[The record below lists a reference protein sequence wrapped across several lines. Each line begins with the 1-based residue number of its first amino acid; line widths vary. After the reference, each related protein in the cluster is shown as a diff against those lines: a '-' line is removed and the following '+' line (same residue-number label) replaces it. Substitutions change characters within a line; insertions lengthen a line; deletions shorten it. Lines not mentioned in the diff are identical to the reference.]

1 MNNEHET
8 DPQINEAIT
17 RLQQKM
23 QDVNHGLAETES
35 EKFSRPSRGISS
47 KAETGK
53 RVKKR
58 PIIGRLMGLSVVA
71 VISLGIASFIG
82 PQLEGMAQIL
92 LSSTGAVPDAVPG
105 AIPGGQTPVS
115 ETDTVTIQ
123 SAMTPETPIAS
134 GASTVTS
141 SVASGSVSAEPVELT
156 TIIKPAAFQL
166 TSASYEIQDTDS
178 GPTLEIAVSVA
189 NIGGQ
194 DGRPHILEITLV
206 DGKDSSLMSWPMVL
220 SGSPIPAGNQTIYR
234 TSMVEPPKDFTN
246 VQISMR
252 TP

>member
-1 MNNEHET
+1 VSNEHEI

-23 QDVNHGLAETES
+23 QDVNHGLAETKS
-35 EKFSRPSRGISS
+35 EKVSRTSRGYSS

-53 RVKKR
+53 RAKKR
-58 PIIGRLMGLSVVA
+58 PIIGRVMGLSVVA

-82 PQLEGMAQIL
+82 PQLEGMAQML

-105 AIPGGQTPVS
+105 AIHGGQTPVS
-115 ETDTVTIQ
+115 ETNTVTIQ
-123 SAMTPETPIAS
+123 SAMTPETPVAS

-141 SVASGSVSAEPVELT
+141 SVASGTVSAEPAELT

-206 DGKDSSLMSWPMVL
+206 DGKDSSLLSWPMVL

-234 TSMVEPPKDFTN
+234 TSMVEPPKDFAN

>member
-1 MNNEHET
+1 MNNEHEI

-23 QDVNHGLAETES
+23 QDVNHGLAETKS
-35 EKFSRPSRGISS
+35 EKISQPSRGSSS

-58 PIIGRLMGLSVVA
+58 TIVGRLMGLSVVA

-82 PQLEGMAQIL
+82 PQLEDMAQML
-92 LSSTGAVPDAVPG
+92 LSSTGSSAGSSAG
-105 AIPGGQTPVS
+105 ATPGGQTPLS
-115 ETDTVTIQ
+115 ETDTVTNTQ
-123 SAMTPETPIAS
+123 SAMTPETPFAS
-134 GASTVTS
+134 GASST
-141 SVASGSVSAEPVELT
+141 VSAEPAELT

-234 TSMVEPPKDFTN
+234 TSMVEPPKDFAN
-246 VQISMR
+246 IQISMR

>member
-1 MNNEHET
+1 MNNEHEI

-23 QDVNHGLAETES
+23 QDVNHGLAETKS
-35 EKFSRPSRGISS
+35 EKVSRTSRGYSS

-53 RVKKR
+53 RAKKR
-58 PIIGRLMGLSVVA
+58 PIIGRVMGLSVVA
-71 VISLGIASFIG
+71 VIPLGIASFIG

-92 LSSTGAVPDAVPG
+92 LSSTGA
-105 AIPGGQTPVS
+105 IPGGQTLVG

-123 SAMTPETPIAS
+123 SAMKPETPVAS

-141 SVASGSVSAEPVELT
+141 SVASDTVSAKPAELT

-234 TSMVEPPKDFTN
+234 TSMVEPPKDFAN

>member
-1 MNNEHET
+1 MNNEHEI

-23 QDVNHGLAETES
+23 QDVNHGLAETKS
-35 EKFSRPSRGISS
+35 EKGSRPSRGSSS
-47 KAETGK
+47 KAGTGK

-58 PIIGRLMGLSVVA
+58 LIIGRLMGLSVVA

-82 PQLEGMAQIL
+82 PQLEGMAQML
-92 LSSTGAVPDAVPG
+92 LSSTGATS
-105 AIPGGQTPVS
+105 GGQTPVS

-123 SAMTPETPIAS
+123 SAMTPETPAAS

-141 SVASGSVSAEPVELT
+141 SVASGTVSAEPAELT

-234 TSMVEPPKDFTN
+234 TSMVQPPKDFAN

>member
-1 MNNEHET
+1 MNNEHEI

-23 QDVNHGLAETES
+23 QDVNHGLAETKS
-35 EKFSRPSRGISS
+35 EKVSRTSRGYSS

-53 RVKKR
+53 RAKKR
-58 PIIGRLMGLSVVA
+58 PIIGRVMGLSVVA

-92 LSSTGAVPDAVPG
+92 LSSTGGVPG

-115 ETDTVTIQ
+115 ETDTITIQ
-123 SAMTPETPIAS
+123 SAMTPETPVAS

-141 SVASGSVSAEPVELT
+141 SVASGTVSAEPAELT

-206 DGKDSSLMSWPMVL
+206 DGKNSSLMSWPMVL

-234 TSMVEPPKDFTN
+234 TSMVEPPKDFAN

>member
-1 MNNEHET
+1 MNNEHEI

-23 QDVNHGLAETES
+23 QDVNHGFAETKS
-35 EKFSRPSRGISS
+35 EKVSRPSRGYSS

-53 RVKKR
+53 RAKKR
-58 PIIGRLMGLSVVA
+58 PIIGRIMGLSVVA

-82 PQLEGMAQIL
+82 PQLEGMAQML
-92 LSSTGAVPDAVPG
+92 LLSTGA
-105 AIPGGQTPVS
+105 ITGGQTPVG

-123 SAMTPETPIAS
+123 STITPETPVAS
-134 GASTVTS
+134 GASNVTS
-141 SVASGSVSAEPVELT
+141 SVASGTVSAELAELT
-156 TIIKPAAFQL
+156 TVIKPAAFQL

-178 GPTLEIAVSVA
+178 GPTLEIAISVA

-206 DGKDSSLMSWPMVL
+206 DGKDRPLMSWPMVL
-220 SGSPIPAGNQTIYR
+220 SGLPIPAGNQTIYR
-234 TSMVEPPKDFTN
+234 TSMVEPPKDFAN

>member
-1 MNNEHET
+1 MNNEHEI

-23 QDVNHGLAETES
+23 QDVNHGLAKTKS
-35 EKFSRPSRGISS
+35 EKVLRPSLGFSS
-47 KAETGK
+47 KSVTGK

-58 PIIGRLMGLSVVA
+58 TIVGRLMGLSVVA

-82 PQLEGMAQIL
+82 PRLEDVAQML
-92 LSSTGAVPDAVPG
+92 LSSTGAVPG
-105 AIPGGQTPVS
+105 AIPGGQTTVS

-123 SAMTPETPIAS
+123 SAMTSETPVAS

-141 SVASGSVSAEPVELT
+141 SVASGTVSAEPAELT

-194 DGRPHILEITLV
+194 DGRPHFLEITLV

-234 TSMVEPPKDFTN
+234 TSMVEPPKDFAN

>member
-1 MNNEHET
+1 MNNEHEI

-23 QDVNHGLAETES
+23 QDVNHGLAETKS
-35 EKFSRPSRGISS
+35 QKVSRPSRGYSS

-53 RVKKR
+53 RAKKR
-58 PIIGRLMGLSVVA
+58 PIIGRVMGLSVVA

-82 PQLEGMAQIL
+82 PQLEGMAQML
-92 LSSTGAVPDAVPG
+92 LSSTGAVPD

-123 SAMTPETPIAS
+123 TPETPVAS

-141 SVASGSVSAEPVELT
+141 SVASGTVSAEPAEQT

-206 DGKDSSLMSWPMVL
+206 DGKNSSLMSWPMVL

-234 TSMVEPPKDFTN
+234 TSMVEPPKDFAN

>member
-1 MNNEHET
+1 MSNEHEI

-23 QDVNHGLAETES
+23 QDVNHGLAETKS
-35 EKFSRPSRGISS
+35 EKISRLSRGYSS

-53 RVKKR
+53 SVKKR

-92 LSSTGAVPDAVPG
+92 LSSTGSSPD
-105 AIPGGQTPVS
+105 GQMPVG

-123 SAMTPETPIAS
+123 SAMTPETPVAG

-141 SVASGSVSAEPVELT
+141 SVASGIVSAEPAELT

-178 GPTLEIAVSVA
+178 GPILEIAVSVA

-206 DGKDSSLMSWPMVL
+206 DGKNSSLMSWPMVL

-246 VQISMR
+246 VQISMH

>member
-1 MNNEHET
+1 MNNEHEI

-23 QDVNHGLAETES
+23 QDVNHGFAETKS
-35 EKFSRPSRGISS
+35 QKVSRPSRGYSS

-53 RVKKR
+53 RAKKR
-58 PIIGRLMGLSVVA
+58 PIIGRVMGLSVVA

-82 PQLEGMAQIL
+82 PQLEGMAQML
-92 LSSTGAVPDAVPG
+92 LLSTGA
-105 AIPGGQTPVS
+105 ITGGQTPVG

-123 SAMTPETPIAS
+123 SAITPETPVAS

-141 SVASGSVSAEPVELT
+141 SVASGTVSAELAELT
-156 TIIKPAAFQL
+156 TVIKPAAFQL

-234 TSMVEPPKDFTN
+234 TSMVEPPKDFAN

>member
-1 MNNEHET
+1 MNNEHEI

-23 QDVNHGLAETES
+23 QDVNHGLAETKS
-35 EKFSRPSRGISS
+35 EKVSRTSRGYSS

-53 RVKKR
+53 RAKKR
-58 PIIGRLMGLSVVA
+58 PIIGRVMGLSVVA

-82 PQLEGMAQIL
+82 PQLEGMAQMLL
-92 LSSTGAVPDAVPG
+92 LSTG

-123 SAMTPETPIAS
+123 SAMTHETPVAS

-141 SVASGSVSAEPVELT
+141 SVASGTVSAEPAELT

-206 DGKDSSLMSWPMVL
+206 DRKDSSLMSWPMVL

-234 TSMVEPPKDFTN
+234 TSMVEPPKDFAN

>member
-1 MNNEHET
+1 MNNEHEI

-23 QDVNHGLAETES
+23 QDVNHGLAETKS
-35 EKFSRPSRGISS
+35 EKISQPSRGSSS

-58 PIIGRLMGLSVVA
+58 TIVGRLMGLPIVA

-82 PQLEGMAQIL
+82 PQLEEMAQVL
-92 LSSTGAVPDAVPG
+92 LSSTGSSAG
-105 AIPGGQTPVS
+105 ATPGGQTPLS
-115 ETDTVTIQ
+115 ETDTVTNTQ
-123 SAMTPETPIAS
+123 SAMIPETPFAS
-134 GASTVTS
+134 GAS
-141 SVASGSVSAEPVELT
+141 SVASSTVSAEPAELT

-234 TSMVEPPKDFTN
+234 TSMVEPPKDFAN
-246 VQISMR
+246 IQISMR

>member
-1 MNNEHET
+1 MNNEHEI

-23 QDVNHGLAETES
+23 QDVNHGFAETKS
-35 EKFSRPSRGISS
+35 QKVSRPSRGYSS

-53 RVKKR
+53 RAKKR
-58 PIIGRLMGLSVVA
+58 PIIGRIMGLSVVA

-82 PQLEGMAQIL
+82 PQLEGMAQML

-115 ETDTVTIQ
+115 ETDTVAIQ
-123 SAMTPETPIAS
+123 SAMTPETPVAS

-141 SVASGSVSAEPVELT
+141 SVASGTVSAEPAEQT

-234 TSMVEPPKDFTN
+234 TSMVEPPKDFAN

>member
-1 MNNEHET
+1 MNNEHEI

-23 QDVNHGLAETES
+23 QDVNHGLAETKS
-35 EKFSRPSRGISS
+35 EKVSRPSRGYSS

-53 RVKKR
+53 RAKKR
-58 PIIGRLMGLSVVA
+58 PIIGRVMGLSVVA

-82 PQLEGMAQIL
+82 PQLEGMAQML
-92 LSSTGAVPDAVPG
+92 LSSTGAVPG

-123 SAMTPETPIAS
+123 SAMTPETPVAS

-141 SVASGSVSAEPVELT
+141 SVASGTVSAEPAELT

-234 TSMVEPPKDFTN
+234 TSMVEPPKDFAN

>member
-1 MNNEHET
+1 MNNEHEI
-8 DPQINEAIT
+8 DPQINEAIA

-23 QDVNHGLAETES
+23 QDVNHGLAETKS
-35 EKFSRPSRGISS
+35 EKFSRPSRGTSS

-58 PIIGRLMGLSVVA
+58 PIIGRLMGLSVIA

-82 PQLEGMAQIL
+82 PQLEGMAQML
-92 LSSTGAVPDAVPG
+92 LSSTGA
-105 AIPGGQTPVS
+105 IYGGQTPVG

-123 SAMTPETPIAS
+123 SAITPETPVAS

-141 SVASGSVSAEPVELT
+141 SVASGTVSAEPAELT

-206 DGKDSSLMSWPMVL
+206 DGKDSPLMSWPMVL
-220 SGSPIPAGNQTIYR
+220 SGLPIPAGNQTIYR
-234 TSMVEPPKDFTN
+234 TSMVEPPKDFAN

>member
-1 MNNEHET
+1 MNNEHEI

-23 QDVNHGLAETES
+23 QDVNHGFAETKS
-35 EKFSRPSRGISS
+35 EKVSRPSRGYSS

-53 RVKKR
+53 RTKKR
-58 PIIGRLMGLSVVA
+58 PIIGRIMGLSVVA

-82 PQLEGMAQIL
+82 PQLEGMAQML
-92 LSSTGAVPDAVPG
+92 LLSTGA
-105 AIPGGQTPVS
+105 ITGGQTPVG

-123 SAMTPETPIAS
+123 SAITPETPVAS

-141 SVASGSVSAEPVELT
+141 SVASGTVSAELVELT
-156 TIIKPAAFQL
+156 TVIKPAAFQL

-178 GPTLEIAVSVA
+178 GPTLEIAISVA

-206 DGKDSSLMSWPMVL
+206 DEKDSPLMSWPMVL
-220 SGSPIPAGNQTIYR
+220 SGLPIPAGNQTIYR
-234 TSMVEPPKDFTN
+234 TSMVEPPKDFAN

>member
-1 MNNEHET
+1 MNNEHEI

-23 QDVNHGLAETES
+23 QDVNHGLAETKS
-35 EKFSRPSRGISS
+35 EKVSRTSRGYSS

-53 RVKKR
+53 RAKKR
-58 PIIGRLMGLSVVA
+58 PIIGRVMGLSVVA

-82 PQLEGMAQIL
+82 PQLEGMAQML
-92 LSSTGAVPDAVPG
+92 LSSTGAT
-105 AIPGGQTPVS
+105 PGGQTPVS
-115 ETDTVTIQ
+115 EIDTVTIQ
-123 SAMTPETPIAS
+123 SAMTPETPVAS

-141 SVASGSVSAEPVELT
+141 SVASGTVSAEPAELT

-234 TSMVEPPKDFTN
+234 TSMVEPPKDFAN

>member
-1 MNNEHET
+1 VNNEHEI

-23 QDVNHGLAETES
+23 QDVNHGFAETKS
-35 EKFSRPSRGISS
+35 QKVSRPSRGYSS

-53 RVKKR
+53 RAKKR
-58 PIIGRLMGLSVVA
+58 PIIGRIMGLSVVA

-82 PQLEGMAQIL
+82 PQLEGMAQML
-92 LSSTGAVPDAVPG
+92 LSSTDAV
-105 AIPGGQTPVS
+105 PGGQTPVS

-123 SAMTPETPIAS
+123 TAMTPETPVAS

-141 SVASGSVSAEPVELT
+141 SVASGTVSAEPAEQT

-234 TSMVEPPKDFTN
+234 TSMVEPPKDFAN

>member
-1 MNNEHET
+1 MNNEHEI

-23 QDVNHGLAETES
+23 QDVNHGFAETKS
-35 EKFSRPSRGISS
+35 EKFSRPSRGTSS

-82 PQLEGMAQIL
+82 PQLEGMAQMLL
-92 LSSTGAVPDAVPG
+92 LSTG
-105 AIPGGQTPVS
+105 AIPGGQTPVG

-123 SAMTPETPIAS
+123 SAITPETPVAS

-141 SVASGSVSAEPVELT
+141 SVASGTVSAEPAELT

-178 GPTLEIAVSVA
+178 GPILEIAVSVA

-220 SGSPIPAGNQTIYR
+220 SGLPIPAGNQTIYR
-234 TSMVEPPKDFTN
+234 TSMVDPPKDFAN

>member
-1 MNNEHET
+1 MNNEHEI

-23 QDVNHGLAETES
+23 QDVNHGLAETKS
-35 EKFSRPSRGISS
+35 EKVSRTSRGYSS
-47 KAETGK
+47 KAETG
-53 RVKKR
+53 RRAKKR
-58 PIIGRLMGLSVVA
+58 PIIGRVMGLSVVA

-82 PQLEGMAQIL
+82 PQLEGMAQML

-123 SAMTPETPIAS
+123 SAMTPETPVAS

-141 SVASGSVSAEPVELT
+141 SVASGTVSAEPAELT

-234 TSMVEPPKDFTN
+234 TSMVEPPKDFAN

>member
-1 MNNEHET
+1 MNNEHEI

-23 QDVNHGLAETES
+23 QDVNHGLAETKS
-35 EKFSRPSRGISS
+35 QKVSRPSRGYSS

-53 RVKKR
+53 RAKKR
-58 PIIGRLMGLSVVA
+58 PIIGRIMGLSVVA

-82 PQLEGMAQIL
+82 PQLEGMAQML
-92 LSSTGAVPDAVPG
+92 LLSTGA
-105 AIPGGQTPVS
+105 ITGGQTPVG

-123 SAMTPETPIAS
+123 SAITPETPVAS

-141 SVASGSVSAEPVELT
+141 SVASGTVSAELAELT
-156 TIIKPAAFQL
+156 TVIKPAAFQL

-234 TSMVEPPKDFTN
+234 TSMVEPPKDFAN

>member
-1 MNNEHET
+1 MNNEHEI

-23 QDVNHGLAETES
+23 QDVNHSFAETKS
-35 EKFSRPSRGISS
+35 EKFSRPSRGTSS
-47 KAETGK
+47 KAQTGK

-58 PIIGRLMGLSVVA
+58 PIIGRLMGLIVVA

-82 PQLEGMAQIL
+82 PQLEGMAQML
-92 LSSTGAVPDAVPG
+92 LLSTGA
-105 AIPGGQTPVS
+105 ITGGQTPVG

-123 SAMTPETPIAS
+123 SAITPETPVAS

-141 SVASGSVSAEPVELT
+141 SVASGTVSAELAELT
-156 TIIKPAAFQL
+156 TVIKPAAFQL

-220 SGSPIPAGNQTIYR
+220 SGSPIPAGNQTVYR
-234 TSMVEPPKDFTN
+234 TSMVEPPKDFAN
-246 VQISMR
+246 VQISLH

>member
-1 MNNEHET
+1 MNNEHEI

-23 QDVNHGLAETES
+23 QDVNHGLAETKS
-35 EKFSRPSRGISS
+35 EKVSRTSRGYSS

-53 RVKKR
+53 RAKKR

-82 PQLEGMAQIL
+82 PQLEGIMAQML
-92 LSSTGAVPDAVPG
+92 LSSTGAVPD

-115 ETDTVTIQ
+115 ETDTVAIQ
-123 SAMTPETPIAS
+123 SAMTPETPVAS

-141 SVASGSVSAEPVELT
+141 SVASGTVSAEPAEQT

-178 GPTLEIAVSVA
+178 GPTLEIAISVA

-234 TSMVEPPKDFTN
+234 TSMVEPPKDFAN

>member
-1 MNNEHET
+1 MNNEHEI

-23 QDVNHGLAETES
+23 QDVNHGLAETKS
-35 EKFSRPSRGISS
+35 EKVSLPSRGSSS

-53 RVKKR
+53 RIKKR

-82 PQLEGMAQIL
+82 PQLEGMAQML

-123 SAMTPETPIAS
+123 SAMTHETPVAS

-141 SVASGSVSAEPVELT
+141 SVASGTVSAEPAELT

-206 DGKDSSLMSWPMVL
+206 DGKDSSLLSWPMVL

-234 TSMVEPPKDFTN
+234 TSMVEPPKDFAN

>member
-1 MNNEHET
+1 MNNEHEI

-23 QDVNHGLAETES
+23 QDVNHGLAETKS
-35 EKFSRPSRGISS
+35 EKVSRTSRGYSS

-53 RVKKR
+53 RAKKR
-58 PIIGRLMGLSVVA
+58 PIIGRVMGLSVVA

-82 PQLEGMAQIL
+82 PQLEGMAQML
-92 LSSTGAVPDAVPG
+92 LSSTGAVPDA
-105 AIPGGQTPVS
+105 ISGGQTPVS
-115 ETDTVTIQ
+115 ETDTVTIR
-123 SAMTPETPIAS
+123 SAMTPETPVAS

-141 SVASGSVSAEPVELT
+141 SVASGTVSAEPAELT

-234 TSMVEPPKDFTN
+234 TSMVEPPKDFAN

>member
-1 MNNEHET
+1 MNNEHEI

-23 QDVNHGLAETES
+23 QDVNHGLAETKS
-35 EKFSRPSRGISS
+35 EKVSRTSRGYSS

-53 RVKKR
+53 RTKKR
-58 PIIGRLMGLSVVA
+58 PIIGRVMGLSVVA

-82 PQLEGMAQIL
+82 PQLEGMAQML

-123 SAMTPETPIAS
+123 SAMTHETPVAS

-141 SVASGSVSAEPVELT
+141 SVASGTVSAEPAELT

-178 GPTLEIAVSVA
+178 GPILEIAVSVA

-206 DGKDSSLMSWPMVL
+206 DGKDSSLLSWPMVL

-234 TSMVEPPKDFTN
+234 TSMVEPPKDFAN

>member
-1 MNNEHET
+1 VSNEHEI

-23 QDVNHGLAETES
+23 QDVNHGLAETKS
-35 EKFSRPSRGISS
+35 EKISRPSRGYSS

-53 RVKKR
+53 PVKKR

-92 LSSTGAVPDAVPG
+92 LSSTGSSPDG
-105 AIPGGQTPVS
+105 KMPVG

-123 SAMTPETPIAS
+123 SAMTPETPVAG
-134 GASTVTS
+134 GASTVTY
-141 SVASGSVSAEPVELT
+141 SVASGIVSAEPAELT
-156 TIIKPAAFQL
+156 TIIKPAVFQL

-178 GPTLEIAVSVA
+178 GPILEIAVSVA

-206 DGKDSSLMSWPMVL
+206 DGKNSSLMSWPMVL

-246 VQISMR
+246 VQISMH

>member
-1 MNNEHET
+1 MNNEHEI

-23 QDVNHGLAETES
+23 QDVNHGLAETKS
-35 EKFSRPSRGISS
+35 EKVARTSRGYSS

-53 RVKKR
+53 RAKKR
-58 PIIGRLMGLSVVA
+58 PIIGRVMGLSVVA

-82 PQLEGMAQIL
+82 PQLEGMAQML

-115 ETDTVTIQ
+115 ETDTVTVQ
-123 SAMTPETPIAS
+123 SAMTPETPVAS

-141 SVASGSVSAEPVELT
+141 SVASGTVSAKPAELT
-156 TIIKPAAFQL
+156 TIIKPSAFQL

-206 DGKDSSLMSWPMVL
+206 DGKNIPLMSWPMVL
-220 SGSPIPAGNQTIYR
+220 SGLPIPAGNQTIYR
-234 TSMVEPPKDFTN
+234 TSMVEPPKDFSN

>member
-1 MNNEHET
+1 MNNEHEI

-23 QDVNHGLAETES
+23 QDVNHGLAKTKS
-35 EKFSRPSRGISS
+35 EKVLRPSLGFSS
-47 KAETGK
+47 KSVTGK

-58 PIIGRLMGLSVVA
+58 TIVGRLMGLSVVA

-82 PQLEGMAQIL
+82 PRLEDVAQML
-92 LSSTGAVPDAVPG
+92 LSSTGAVPG
-105 AIPGGQTPVS
+105 AIPGGQTTVS

-123 SAMTPETPIAS
+123 SAMTSETPVAS

-141 SVASGSVSAEPVELT
+141 SVASGTVSAEPAELT

-234 TSMVEPPKDFTN
+234 TSMVEPPKDFAN

>member
-1 MNNEHET
+1 MNNEHEI

-23 QDVNHGLAETES
+23 QDVNHGFAETKS
-35 EKFSRPSRGISS
+35 EKFSRPSRGTSS

-82 PQLEGMAQIL
+82 PQLEGMAQML
-92 LSSTGAVPDAVPG
+92 LLSTGA
-105 AIPGGQTPVS
+105 ITGGQTPVG

-123 SAMTPETPIAS
+123 SAITPETPVAS

-141 SVASGSVSAEPVELT
+141 SVASGTVSAELAELT
-156 TIIKPAAFQL
+156 TVIKPAAFQL

-178 GPTLEIAVSVA
+178 GPTLEIAISVA

-206 DGKDSSLMSWPMVL
+206 DGKNSALMSWPMVL
-220 SGSPIPAGNQTIYR
+220 SGLPIPAGNQTIYR
-234 TSMVEPPKDFTN
+234 TSMVEPPKDFAN

>member
-1 MNNEHET
+1 MNNEHEI

-23 QDVNHGLAETES
+23 QDVNHGFAETKS
-35 EKFSRPSRGISS
+35 QKVSRPSRGYSS

-53 RVKKR
+53 RAKKR
-58 PIIGRLMGLSVVA
+58 PIIGRIMGLSVVA

-82 PQLEGMAQIL
+82 PQLEGMAQML

-115 ETDTVTIQ
+115 ETDTVAIQ
-123 SAMTPETPIAS
+123 SAMTPETPVAS

-141 SVASGSVSAEPVELT
+141 SVASGTVSAEPAEQT

-206 DGKDSSLMSWPMVL
+206 DGKDSPLMSWPMVL
-220 SGSPIPAGNQTIYR
+220 SGLPIPAGNQTIYR
-234 TSMVEPPKDFTN
+234 TSMVEPPKDFAN

>member
-1 MNNEHET
+1 MSNEHEI

-23 QDVNHGLAETES
+23 QDVNHSLAETKS
-35 EKFSRPSRGISS
+35 EKVSRQSRNFSS
-47 KAETGK
+47 KADTVK
-53 RVKKR
+53 RSKKR
-58 PIIGRLMGLSVVA
+58 HIVGRLMGLSVIA

-82 PQLEGMAQIL
+82 PQLEDMAQML
-92 LSSTGAVPDAVPG
+92 LSSTGATPG
-105 AIPGGQTPVS
+105 EKTPVN
-115 ETDTVTIQ
+115 ETDTDAIQ
-123 SAMTPETPIAS
+123 STMTRETHVAS
-134 GASTVTS
+134 GAS
-141 SVASGSVSAEPVELT
+141 SVASGIVSAEPAELT

-220 SGSPIPAGNQTIYR
+220 SGLPIPAGNQTIYR
-234 TSMVEPPKDFTN
+234 TSMVEPPKDFAN

>member
-1 MNNEHET
+1 MNNEHEI
-8 DPQINEAIT
+8 DQQINEAIT

-23 QDVNHGLAETES
+23 QDVNHGLAETKS
-35 EKFSRPSRGISS
+35 EKVSQTSRGYSS

-53 RVKKR
+53 RAKKR
-58 PIIGRLMGLSVVA
+58 PIIGRVMGLSVVA

-82 PQLEGMAQIL
+82 PQLEGMAQMLL
-92 LSSTGAVPDAVPG
+92 LSTG
-105 AIPGGQTPVS
+105 AIPGGQTPVG

-123 SAMTPETPIAS
+123 SAITPETPVAS

-141 SVASGSVSAEPVELT
+141 SVASGTVSAEPAELI

-178 GPTLEIAVSVA
+178 GPILEIAVSVA

-206 DGKDSSLMSWPMVL
+206 DGKNSSLMSWPMVL

-246 VQISMR
+246 VQISMH